1 MSAGRPTKYNR
12 NMLKRTIE
20 YIDNHDGPIPS
31 VAGLSLELK
40 VSKST
45 IYLWAQENREFSDA
59 LDQLK
64 SKQEILL
71 MQGGLTNVY
80 NATIAKL
87 IMATNHGYSDK
98 QELTHQGPGAGP
110 VEFVL
115 VDPKSNATTGE
126 V

>member
-20 YIDNHDGPIPS
+20 YIENHDGPIPS
-31 VAGLSLELK
+31 VAGLSLELNL
-40 VSKST
+40 SKST
-45 IYLWAQENREFSDA
+45 IYLWAQEHEEFSYA
-59 LDQLK
+59 LERLK

-71 MQGGLTNVY
+71 MQGGLTNKY

-98 QELTHQGPGAGP
+98 QELTHQGNGGGP
-110 VEFVL
+110 VEFIMVSP
-115 VDPKSNATTGE
+115 DAIPSE
-126 V
+126 D

>member
-1 MSAGRPTKYNR
+1 MSAGRPTKYNAT
-12 NMLKRTIE
+12 MLKKAQD
-20 YIDNHDGPIPS
+20 YLNSYDGPIPS

-45 IYLWAQENREFSDA
+45 IYLWAQENKEFSDT

-115 VDPKSNATTGE
+115 VDPKNNATTGE